1 MSGESLLFYTLN
13 ITWVFTLTGHNRI
26 VNDPLELVPLIVT
39 FNNSK
44 FKRAYDLLTK
54 QWMTEEEICAEI
66 GTECVAECL
75 GLLMKG
81 NLIEEQWRMPQP
93 GERPSKEYKT
103 TYSRFR
109 AGFQCSMEDLGDILY
124 ISTSTDEELR
134 GMVDNLEQD
143 VRSGVTSYN
152 DLARKYKVSPVYIK
166 GLAKRMPNLD
176 VKGQGLVLLDESH

>member
-1 MSGESLLFYTLN
+1 MSRESLLVYTSY

-26 VNDPLELVPLIVT
+26 INDPLEIVPLIVT

-44 FKRAYDLLTK
+44 FKKAYDLLSK
-54 QWMTEEEICAEI
+54 QWMTEAEICEEI
-66 GTECVAECL
+66 GTDCIAECL
-75 GLLMKG
+75 ALLKKG

-109 AGFQCSMEDLGDILY
+109 AGFQCSMEDLGDLLY

-134 GMVDNLEQD
+134 SMVDNLEQD
-143 VRSGVTSYN
+143 VRAGSTSYN

-176 VKGQGLVLLDESH
+176 VKGQGLVLLEDPK